1 MDRYDDSYSNCAE
14 RRFTAQYG
22 GDLVKSCNVSN
33 VCNMLA
39 KNNSD
44 SEYYGRDLV
53 MRCNI
58 CNIEVTNVKSSKYF
72 VGLIM

>member
-1 MDRYDDSYSNCAE
+1 MS
-14 RRFTAQYG
+14 
-22 GDLVKSCNVSN
+22 
-33 VCNMLA
+33 A

-53 MRCNI
+53 MRCNMCNI
-58 CNIEVTNVKSSKYF
+58 EVTNVKSMCNIEVTNVKSSKYF

>member
-1 MDRYDDSYSNCAE
+1 MLANNNSDSEY
-14 RRFTAQYG
+14 YG
-22 GDLVKSCNVSN
+22 RDLVMLCN

-53 MRCNI
+53 SWCNVYNV